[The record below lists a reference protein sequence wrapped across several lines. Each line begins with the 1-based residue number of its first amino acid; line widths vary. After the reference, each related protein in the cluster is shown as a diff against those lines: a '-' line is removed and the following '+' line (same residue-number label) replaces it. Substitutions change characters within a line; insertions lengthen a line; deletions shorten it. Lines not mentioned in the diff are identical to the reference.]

1 MSRATTA
8 AIALC
13 LCSAVA
19 GCERASTNPTGPEP
33 TEAVSLAVATN
44 TWTIKR
50 SLSPWRRNMAAGTI
64 NGIVYVA
71 GGIRLDSRALSRLDA
86 YNVATNTWS
95 QMASMPG
102 ERADPHGASMINGK
116 LYVAGGR
123 NANGVGVRS
132 LFVYDPGTNT
142 WSRKADIPQ
151 AGCSGGNQGVIAG
164 QLYAYTGCFAELA
177 NGVFFRYDPAT
188 NTWLKRATPPI
199 DHSGGAGG
207 VINGKFYLVGGWK
220 ILHCMV
226 DGQASACSQDDNTL
240 HVYDPATNAW
250 TSKALIPVKLH
261 EASGVVLG
269 GKLYVVGGET
279 EFGSNET
286 QVYDP
291 ASNTWSQK
299 APLPRETG
307 DGAAAV
313 AGGKIVY
320 LSGVDDQQPVF
331 PGPSKVYV
339 STP

>member
-1 MSRATTA
+1 MPRTMTA
-8 AIALC
+8 VIAFC

-19 GCERASTNPTGPEP
+19 GCEQKSDDSTGPEP
-33 TEAVSLAVATN
+33 TEGASLAVASN
-44 TWTIKR
+44 TWTIKH
-50 SLSPWRRNMAAGTI
+50 SLSPWRRAMAAGTI

-71 GGIRLDSRALSRLDA
+71 GGIRLDSRTLSRVDA

-102 ERADPHGASMINGK
+102 ARAEPNGASMISGK
-116 LYVAGGR
+116 LYVTGGR
-123 NANGVGVRS
+123 NANGVAVRT

-151 AGCSGGNQGVIAG
+151 VGCSGTQGVIGG
-164 QLYAYTGCFAELA
+164 QLYAYTGCFAELV

-188 NTWLKRATPPI
+188 NTWLRRATPPT

-207 VINGKFYLVGGWK
+207 VINGRFYLVGGYK
-220 ILHCMV
+220 ILHCSV
-226 DGQASACSQDDNTL
+226 NGQPSTCSQDDNAM
-240 HVYDPATNAW
+240 HVYNPATNSW

-261 EASGVVLG
+261 EASAVVLG

-279 EFGSNET
+279 EFGSNDA

-299 APLPRETG
+299 AALPQETY

-313 AGGKIVY
+313 AGGKIVF
-320 LSGVDDQQPVF
+320 LAGVDDQQPVF

-339 STP
+339 YTP